1 MRMIKLNR
9 PHLMNNVGEINL
21 IYRLIHQLHNTKLP
35 GQHTAGS
42 SASHSDSSSSFKS
55 TNEESDHIS
64 KKFALTSTPPNNNT
78 DVYIE
83 KQEAQDQT
91 NEPSYPI
98 VSEVDCRPKVYP
110 LTV

>member
-1 MRMIKLNR
+1 MIKLNR

-21 IYRLIHQLHNTKLP
+21 IYRSIHQLHNTKLP
-35 GQHTAGS
+35 GQHSAGS

-55 TNEESDHIS
+55 TNEESDHICEL
-64 KKFALTSTPPNNNT
+64 FALTSTPPNNNT

>member
-9 PHLMNNVGEINL
+9 PHLMNNIGEINL

-42 SASHSDSSSSFKS
+42 SHSDSSSSFKS

-64 KKFALTSTPPNNNT
+64 EKFALTSTPPNNNT

-83 KQEAQDQT
+83 KLQFQDQT

>member
-1 MRMIKLNR
+1 
-9 PHLMNNVGEINL
+9 MNNVGEINL
-21 IYRLIHQLHNTKLP
+21 IYRSIHQLHNTKLP

-42 SASHSDSSSSFKS
+42 RASHSDSSSSFKS

-91 NEPSYPI
+91 NKPNYPI
-98 VSEVDCRPKVYP
+98 VSEVGCRPKVYP